1 MPSPSTPPNSQD
13 ASSGSALSKTAPLK
27 RDIHGSQTH
36 SSTPYQRASL
46 RYKEMAWD
54 ACDKFVGPMPV
65 NEFLSDFIP
74 ETTLKRPASEIT
86 FTYKSVS
93 ETEDV
98 YIRLERP
105 V

>member
-1 MPSPSTPPNSQD
+1 
-13 ASSGSALSKTAPLK
+13 
-27 RDIHGSQTH
+27 
-36 SSTPYQRASL
+36 
-46 RYKEMAWD
+46 MAWD